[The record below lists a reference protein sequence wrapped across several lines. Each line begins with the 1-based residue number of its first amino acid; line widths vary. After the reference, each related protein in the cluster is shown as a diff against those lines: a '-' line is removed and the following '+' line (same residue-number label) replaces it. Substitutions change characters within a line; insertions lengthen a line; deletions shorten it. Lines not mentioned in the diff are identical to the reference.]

1 MNKKAFFYAIDLY
14 PKVGDTVLDYKR
26 IPELLNNIID
36 LRGEVNGTTKTL
48 DLTPVGEYLHTM
60 LDVIHYGTGY
70 MFARASKQRPT
81 GSVIGRDY
89 ATKKVESLLPG
100 ISEDRKGIELS
111 TYIYIDYHSCILE
124 VISAVG
130 APDESIV
137 ADIFKYYSLEYRIKL
152 TAIPNANGV
161 EKIYGKDNLSISS
174 MSIEIP
180 YPDPAIL
187 EMAIGQNGNRILREA
202 TNGNIKVTMNISSSF
217 ARTKLTNDTERS
229 NAFIDAVSLIK
240 DNFKSAKI
248 RAKANNIRARE
259 YNFFEENFYYPV
271 DIPSYKTEGGNRI
284 YFNAEELLE
293 INLENMIYSFN
304 VSRELLLPLINRR

>member
-1 MNKKAFFYAIDLY
+1 MNKKAFFYSIDLY
-14 PKVGDTVLDYKR
+14 PKVGDTVLDYKE
-26 IPELLNNIID
+26 IPELLNNIIEE
-36 LRGEVNGTTKTL
+36 RGEVNGTVKTL

-60 LDVIHYGTGY
+60 LDVFHYGTGY

-81 GSVIGRDY
+81 GSIIERDY
-89 ATKKVESLLPG
+89 STKKAERLLPG
-100 ISEDRKGIELS
+100 ISEDRKGLELS

-124 VISAVG
+124 VISSVG

-152 TAIPNANGV
+152 TAVPNANGV
-161 EKIYGKDNLSISS
+161 EKIYGRDNLSISS
-174 MSIEIP
+174 MSVEIP

-217 ARTKLTNDTERS
+217 ERTRLTNDTERS

-248 RAKANNIRARE
+248 RAKAHNVKARD
-259 YNFFEENFYYPV
+259 YNFFEESFYYPV
-271 DIPSYKTEGGNRI
+271 DIPSYKTERGNRI
-284 YFNAEELLE
+284 YFNAEELVD
-293 INLENMIYSFN
+293 INLQNMIYSFN
-304 VSRELLLPLINRR
+304 TSRELLLPLVNRR